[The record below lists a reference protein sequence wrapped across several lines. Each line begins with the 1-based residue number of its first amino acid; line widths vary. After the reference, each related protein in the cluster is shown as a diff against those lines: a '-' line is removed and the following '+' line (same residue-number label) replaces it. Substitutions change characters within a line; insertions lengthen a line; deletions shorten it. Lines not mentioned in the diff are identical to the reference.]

1 MPRWIPGQDRQHPW
15 GKTMKKT
22 EDMQFLEPTTSYGH
36 WPCQCGNWTRWNPAK
51 IMLCMVI
58 AKTLTRN
65 QAGNMDIVCIAI
77 HFVGVCWAAPSGML
91 LDVLKF
97 WEHARVFVLRASAGF
112 LRKLGWLV
120 ALPSECIESQ
130 WIMIAVSGWRSMLD
144 TKKTTGYV
152 LLIVILYI
160 SWWFRMYSIVFLSFQ
175 RHVYWNVGKHVP
187 PVWKMFITKIMSVK
201 TWCILAIC
209 WPYKTAI
216 FDG

>member
-36 WPCQCGNWTRWNPAK
+36 WPCQCSNWTRWNPAK

-65 QAGNMDIVCIAI
+65 QTGNMDIVCIAI

-97 WEHARVFVLRASAGF
+97 WEHARHARVFVLRASAGF

-144 TKKTTGYV
+144 TKKNYRLCIIDCNSLHFMVVQNVFHCVSVISKTR
-152 LLIVILYI
+152 LLECWETRASRLKNVHHQNHVRQDLVYI
-160 SWWFRMYSIVFLSFQ
+160 GNM
-175 RHVYWNVGKHVP
+175 
-187 PVWKMFITKIMSVK
+187 
-201 TWCILAIC
+201 LAL
-209 WPYKTAI
+209 
-216 FDG
+216 